1 MSEVIKKIEE
11 LRNKKIE
18 DDKILDEVLNII
30 PEKRDVFG
38 EAQKR
43 GATATQIIEKIIADN
58 TKKEQEKKVAEQK
71 KAEEEKQKRKVE
83 KEKAEIE
90 NKKKERE
97 EIEKKKKSKEGPK
110 KKEKRKL
117 DIAKKFKIRRAS
129 IKGNR
134 FLRDFFTATRYL
146 LLGVDISDHSIEV
159 LLLDRDGAVSSYGRS
174 VLESDVVNNG
184 EIINQ
189 KKLSEALKRT
199 LESTKPNPLNVPEYT
214 TKNKKVKF
222 SKKEHK
228 AIVSLPE
235 SKIYTQVFKFKNRAD
250 LYKKIKD
257 ELAKTLPFEKEN
269 FYWDFTEVST
279 REGVKV
285 VCVAVLQDIADSYI
299 HFFKSTN
306 IDPVAFEVEGESIGR
321 ALLPLKKI
329 NKGKKKGGLFKKKE
343 QEKDEVMADNKS
355 RMIIDL
361 GARSA
366 MINIFNEEAILAVSV
381 PLPYA
386 GNYFTSK
393 VAESLN
399 IPREEANKIKEA
411 EGFKKDGKTYEIL
424 KPHGEKI
431 IKEIEDATRYYERE
445 FNSKV
450 KEIVLAGG
458 TALLPGIVE
467 FFQERVKGVGVKIGD
482 PLKKINDFGML
493 DHKESVLYSNV
504 IGLGLRSLK
513 KDPIEAGVNLLP
525 EEVRNQARKIQ
536 QETHRS
542 VLLVA
547 IFIVIAG
554 FLLLGLSVYY
564 LVYLPVPAP
573 MQPLKSRI
581 LLVLEDETVETID
594 VVFISDDIEKEI
606 VVYSGPGE
614 DSEVIDYDIGPGE
627 FYIATGQR
635 AGWIRIKIEDREV
648 WINGS
653 NLKAIETM
661 DIKEF
666 EEMKTNDIEETEIE
680 EGIEEDIEIE

>member
-1 MSEVIKKIEE
+1 KIKK
-11 LRNKKIE
+11 
-18 DDKILDEVLNII
+18 
-30 PEKRDVFG
+30 
-38 EAQKR
+38 QK
-43 GATATQIIEKIIADN
+43 
-58 TKKEQEKKVAEQK
+58 
-71 KAEEEKQKRKVE
+71 EEEKRKQ
-83 KEKAEIE
+83 
-90 NKKKERE
+90 E
-97 EIEKKKKSKEGPK
+97 EEKKKKEKTELKKRQKEERK
-110 KKEKRKL
+110 KKEGKKKKEQTKVNIVEKL
-117 DIAKKFKIRRAS
+117 KIRRAS

-134 FLRDFFTATRYL
+134 FLRDFFRATRYL

-159 LLLDRDGAVSSYGRS
+159 LLLDRDGAISSYGRS

-199 LESTKPNPLNVPEYT
+199 LESTKPNSLNVPEYT
-214 TKNKKVKF
+214 IKDKKHKF
-222 SKKEHK
+222 AKKEHK
-228 AIVSLPE
+228 AIISLPE
-235 SKIYTQVFKFKNRAD
+235 SKIYTQVFKFENRAD

-329 NKGKKKGGLFKKKE
+329 SRGKKKRGLFKKKE

-361 GARSA
+361 GARST
-366 MINIFNEEAILAVSV
+366 MIDIFNEEAVLVISV

-393 VAESLN
+393 VAESLG
-399 IPREEANKIKEA
+399 ISREEANKIKEA

-431 IKEIEDATRYYERE
+431 AKEIEDAFRYYERE

-450 KEIVLAGG
+450 KEIIMAGG

-467 FFQERVKGVGVKIGD
+467 FFQEKVGKVGVKIGD

-493 DHKESVLYSNV
+493 DQKEKILYSNV

-513 KDPIEAGVNLLP
+513 KDPIETGVNLLP
-525 EEVRNQARKIQ
+525 KEVRNQARKGQ
-536 QETHRS
+536 QEAHRS

-547 IFIVIAG
+547 VFIVIAG
-554 FLLLGLSVYY
+554 FLLLGLSIYY
-564 LVYLPVPAP
+564 LIYLPVPAP

-581 LLVLEDETVETID
+581 LLALEDEKVETID
-594 VVFISDDIEKEI
+594 VVFISDDIEEEI

-614 DSEVIDYDIGPGE
+614 DSEVIDYNVSSGE

-635 AGWIRIKIEDREV
+635 AGWIRIKIEDREG
-648 WINGS
+648 WING
-653 NLKAIETM
+653 NDLKAIETM

-666 EEMKTNDIEETEIE
+666 EKMKTK
-680 EGIEEDIEIE
+680 EDIGIDTEAE